1 MKQGRLR
8 KEERQLGRMSIGRD
22 PAAVFLLHPPAA
34 RMLDSSL
41 KFGTTSTN
49 RPRTDDLI
57 GSLRTM
63 EGTVWEQ
70 MTEQQ
75 LTECC
80 LISGFVSG
88 PDGRFAILQL
98 VDWLA
103 LFQISDQ
110 YRLHVF

>member
-1 MKQGRLR
+1 
-8 KEERQLGRMSIGRD
+8 
-22 PAAVFLLHPPAA
+22 
-34 RMLDSSL
+34 MLDSSL
-41 KFGTTSTN
+41 KIGTTSTN

-57 GSLRTM
+57 GSLPTIEGMGKDDRT
-63 EGTVWEQ
+63 T
-70 MTEQQ
+70 TD
-75 LTECC
+75 CC